1 MQPVDEIDKD
11 ASLTP
16 PYTLWPHES
25 LWLAANKLCWDFYCM
40 DNKLNNISMIYINA
54 VT

>member
-1 MQPVDEIDKD
+1 MQPVDESGKD

-16 PYTLWPHES
+16 HYTLWPRES
-25 LWLAANKLCWDFYCM
+25 LWLAANELCWDFYRM
-40 DNKLNNISMIYINA
+40 DNKLNNISMININA